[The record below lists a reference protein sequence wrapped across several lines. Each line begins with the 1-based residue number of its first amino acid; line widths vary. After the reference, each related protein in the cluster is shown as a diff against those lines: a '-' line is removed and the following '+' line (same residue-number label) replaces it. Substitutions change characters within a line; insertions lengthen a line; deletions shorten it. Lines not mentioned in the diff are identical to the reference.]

1 MVSLFTNVPF
11 VHTTD
16 IIINRLYD
24 EHNNNSIPIPI
35 DIFKKLMLFATPEI
49 FMHNKRFYKQVE
61 GIIIGNSLG
70 RTMANF
76 FMAYSEEKTFAEKSN
91 APLLSKFYLR
101 YIDDVYA
108 IFDSNQNCDEF
119 LPILNAQ
126 HQSVKFTVEKAAY
139 SLPLL
144 DVEINLT
151 NSVLKLVYG
160 ANLRIRYCC

>member
-24 EHNNNSIPIPI
+24 EHNNNSIPIPV

-70 RTMANF
+70 RTMADF

-91 APLLSKFYLR
+91 APLLSKFY
-101 YIDDVYA
+101 
-108 IFDSNQNCDEF
+108 IFD
-119 LPILNAQ
+119 ILMMCTRFSIATKIAT
-126 HQSVKFTVEKAAY
+126 SFF
-139 SLPLL
+139 
-144 DVEINLT
+144 
-151 NSVLKLVYG
+151 
-160 ANLRIRYCC
+160 RF